1 MINQKIKLVRPGLF
15 LPFFSSENEAT
26 DTVIVKP
33 TVLSICAADQRYFKG
48 ARPAT
53 VLKAKLPMCLIHEAI
68 GQVVYD
74 PLKRLKT
81 GQNVILLPN
90 GGEDDLLNNY
100 KSTSYFRS
108 SSADGFTQ
116 EFLMMQAKELLPF
129 VSRSPNYYVFAEL
142 LSVCFQAISRIPDND
157 WTQAASVGIWGD
169 GVVGYL
175 LSVCIKTEFPNL
187 RVKVFGK
194 HEEKLLLFSHA
205 DEVEIIRDD
214 YSPFSDI
221 DIAFEAVG
229 GSKAGEAINQIIKTI
244 KPCSSICLTGVSE
257 YPVPIDTRKL
267 LEKGIA
273 LIGTTRSLKR
283 DFAKA
288 KEYLDSVDDFSMFDK
303 IISNHLVI
311 NSSEDLTQAFYKDQ
325 KVPFKTLLEWRI

>member
-15 LPFFSSENEAT
+15 LPFFSSETEAK
-26 DTVIVKP
+26 DKVIVKP

-48 ARPAT
+48 TRAAA

-68 GQVVYD
+68 GMVVYD
-74 PLKRLKT
+74 PLKKFKT

-90 GGEDDLLNNY
+90 GGEDDLLNNF
-100 KSTSYFRS
+100 KPNSYCRS
-108 SSADGFTQ
+108 SSTDGFTQ
-116 EFLMMQAKELLPF
+116 EFLMMEVKELLPF

-142 LSVCFQAISRIPDND
+142 LSVCFQAISRIPFKD
-157 WTQAASVGIWGD
+157 WIRATSVGIWGD

-175 LSVCIKTEFPNL
+175 LSLCIKKEYPNL
-187 RVKVFGK
+187 KVTVFGK

-214 YSPFSDI
+214 YPFLSDI

-229 GSKAGEAINQIIKTI
+229 GAKAGEAINQIIKTI
-244 KPCSSICLTGVSE
+244 KPCSTICLTGVSE
-257 YPVPIDTRKL
+257 FQIAIDTRKL
-267 LEKGIA
+267 LEKGIS
-273 LIGTTRSLKR
+273 LIGTTRSLKK
-283 DFAKA
+283 DFVKA
-288 KEYLDSVDDFSMFDK
+288 KKFLDGVNDFSMFDK

-311 NSSEDLTQAFYKDQ
+311 NSSEDLTQAFYSDQ
-325 KVPFKTLLEWRI
+325 KMPFKTLLTWQI

>member
-15 LPFFSSENEAT
+15 LPFFSSENDVEGK
-26 DTVIVKP
+26 VIVKP

-48 ARPAT
+48 ARPVS

-74 PLKRLKT
+74 PLKRFKT
-81 GQNVILLPN
+81 RQNVILLPN
-90 GGEDDLLNNY
+90 GGEDDPLNNY
-100 KSTSYFRS
+100 KSNSYFRS

-116 EFLMMQAKELLPF
+116 EFLMMEAKELMPF
-129 VSRSPNYYVFAEL
+129 VSWSPNYYVFAEL
-142 LSVCFQAISRIPDND
+142 LSVCFQAISRIPHNE
-157 WTQAASVGIWGD
+157 WTQAASVGVWGD
-169 GVVGYL
+169 GIVGYL
-175 LSVCIKTEFPNL
+175 LSLCIKKEYPHH

-205 DEVEIIRDD
+205 DDVEIISDD
-214 YSPFSDI
+214 YSSFSDI

-229 GSKAGEAINQIIKTI
+229 GAKAAEAINQIIKNI

-257 YPVPIDTRKL
+257 YPIPIDTRKI
-267 LEKGIA
+267 LEKGIS

-283 DFAKA
+283 DFVKA
-288 KEYLDSVDDFSMFDK
+288 KEYLDSLNDFSNFDK
-303 IISNHLVI
+303 VISNHLII
-311 NSSEDLTQAFYKDQ
+311 NSSEDLSKAFSRDQ
-325 KVPFKTLLEWRI
+325 KIPFKTLLDWRI